1 MCLPEPA
8 AEGSLEEGASQQEPP
23 LCCSH
28 CPELLCPLT
37 PVTAVPG
44 LLSALPAQPCWRA
57 PAWGAAKVRPWV
69 RLPCSRLSFRPRSD
83 LRGFS
88 GRKVSNAQP
97 GGGFW
102 LLSQWPASWC
112 FLKGSGT
119 WLAPWHVCY
128 RGPGCVPA
136 VSAGRRDCGA
146 GLLCAGRSQPSARA
160 RARSRSRSW
169 SQMGAH
175 QAPEYS
181 YGSTRAGAHLG
192 GGRPGVPT
200 GSDLHPETEG
210 QLEVAPGGWSL
221 LSCLLSNNRG

>member
-8 AEGSLEEGASQQEPP
+8 AKGSLEEGASQQEPP

-146 GLLCAGRSQPSARA
+146 GLLCAGRSQPSDGHGHGHGHGHGPRWERTKPLSTVTAAR
-160 RARSRSRSW
+160 
-169 SQMGAH
+169 
-175 QAPEYS
+175 
-181 YGSTRAGAHLG
+181 
-192 GGRPGVPT
+192 GRELTLEGVGPV
-200 GSDLHPETEG
+200 SL
-210 QLEVAPGGWSL
+210 LEVTFTLRP
-221 LSCLLSNNRG
+221 RDH